1 MNYLSAAQS
10 GVEIQL
16 NFFESVLGLLIPSVS
31 FFFGFL
37 AVVFLLVMVQKQE
50 TAAVFRWKTAAVSLL
65 MYYYLFLLFKNV
77 VHIPSIRELF
87 RMSALGESL
96 FQPNLNFIPLIDGL
110 SLSFVLNIVLF
121 LPLGFLCPFV
131 SRTFARGRTVIL
143 LGIGISL
150 LVEVSQL
157 FTLYRVTDIDDLLS
171 NVLGTILGYLC
182 YRMVIRI
189 KPAKPYPVP
198 ESGQKALSRFLPIFL
213 CAAAF
218 IAAFL
223 T

>member
-150 LVEVSQL
+150 LV
-157 FTLYRVTDIDDLLS
+157 
-171 NVLGTILGYLC
+171 
-182 YRMVIRI
+182 
-189 KPAKPYPVP
+189 
-198 ESGQKALSRFLPIFL
+198 
-213 CAAAF
+213 
-218 IAAFL
+218 
-223 T
+223 